1 MQSDKLTLMSIE
13 FIVMW
18 GGFIL
23 ASYAVVGNDAIQTLG
38 TFISSNEKRPWY
50 ILWIFASVVL
60 TITLVYGW
68 YTSFSGDMPGDVSY
82 QRLAKYPMPDPLAWY
97 YLLPP
102 LVLLT
107 ITRFGIPVSTTFMVL
122 TFFNPANLG
131 SMMFKSVSG
140 YFVAFIAAVIVYLLV
155 TNLLEKKFMERPLGG
170 FNKTIWSFFQLC
182 STGFLWAM
190 WLIQDFANIY
200 VYLPRELSFNEL
212 LISLAIILTML
223 GFIFGSRGGKIQEIV
238 KVKTNTTDIRSATI
252 IDLTYGLI
260 LLYFKELNNVPM
272 STTWVFIG
280 LLAGRE
286 LAVRWKLGRLNS
298 AAWKNVLLD
307 LGKVTLGLFISIALV
322 YIIRAF

>member
-1 MQSDKLTLMSIE
+1 M
-13 FIVMW
+13 IVMW
-18 GGFIL
+18 AGFIL

-50 ILWIFASVVL
+50 ILWLFASTVL
-60 TITLVYGW
+60 TFTLVYGW
-68 YTSFSGDMPGDVSY
+68 YVNGGDVSY
-82 QRLAKYPMPDPLAWY
+82 SRLEKYPLPDPMAWY

-131 SMMFKSVSG
+131 NMMFKSVSG
-140 YFVAFIAAVIVYLLV
+140 YFVALIAGVVIYFFV
-155 TNLLEKKFMERPLGG
+155 TNVLEKKFMERPLEGL
-170 FNKTIWSFFQLC
+170 NKSIWTIFQIA

-190 WLIQDFANIY
+190 WLIQDFANIF
-200 VYLPRELSFNEL
+200 VYLPRDLSLNQL
-212 LISLAIILTML
+212 LIALFIILTML
-223 GFIFGSRGGKIQEIV
+223 ALIFSARGGKIQEIV

-252 IDLTYGLI
+252 IDLTYAII

-286 LAVRWKLGRLNS
+286 LTVRWRLGRLDS
-298 AAWKNVLLD
+298 ASWKNVLLD

-322 YIIRAF
+322 FIIRAVA